1 MAAPSCSMGHEG
13 LWEERQPLLPDAN
26 AALIASAL
34 ALADRGHL
42 ALQPRQRGDGPFC
55 RSANQLPSAAALFTC
70 ALFTVEENAWDQ
82 GKHPNPS

>member
-1 MAAPSCSMGHEG
+1 MVAPPCSMRHEG
-13 LWEERQPLLPDAN
+13 PWEERLPLLPGAN
-26 AALIASAL
+26 TTLIALAAMGHGSA
-34 ALADRGHL
+34 AWTVWRWPYG
-42 ALQPRQRGDGPFC
+42 